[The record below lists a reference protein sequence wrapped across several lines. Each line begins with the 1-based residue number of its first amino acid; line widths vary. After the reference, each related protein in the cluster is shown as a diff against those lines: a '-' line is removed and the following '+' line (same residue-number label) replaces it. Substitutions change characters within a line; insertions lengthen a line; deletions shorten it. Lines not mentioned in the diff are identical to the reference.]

1 MSSQNNETN
10 IELDNEMH
18 NEENV
23 HIMLYE
29 LFTRYLENNRNNMI
43 LNIIN
48 DIDNIIFEDDLN
60 RVMRESLETDKQL
73 VRSDDFVDFK
83 KIKYCNV
90 DDNNKTS
97 DNIMCSICLT
107 VFENECDV
115 SLTKCKHV
123 FHTDC
128 IKEWSRYKKDCPICR
143 KDLKK

>member
-1 MSSQNNETN
+1 
-10 IELDNEMH
+10 
-18 NEENV
+18 
-23 HIMLYE
+23 
-29 LFTRYLENNRNNMI
+29 
-43 LNIIN
+43 
-48 DIDNIIFEDDLN
+48 
-60 RVMRESLETDKQL
+60 MRESLETDKQL